1 MKRSL
6 CLLLSFVVLLPLLT
20 GCWDRHELNELGIM
34 LGLGVDKEGDR
45 IRVSAQ
51 VVVPN
56 EISSKSAGGKGTP
69 VTQYQ
74 ATGKSLFEAIQ
85 SLTETSP
92 RRIFMAHVRVL
103 IFGEEYARKEGI
115 YDVMEALM
123 REPSVRPDYYVMV
136 ARNTKA
142 SEVLDLLTPLDNIP
156 AEKLFSSLDVSA
168 KTWAPTTTITGDQ
181 LMDYMLTPG
190 IHPVI
195 TGVEII
201 GDHSKKGSTDNIST
215 IRAAAKLNT
224 TGLSIFKGDKLIG
237 WLNEDESKGY
247 NYIRDNVKSTTGNVD
262 CPNGE
267 GTVTIKTLR
276 ASTKR
281 KAKIINGE
289 PQVKIKVNVVSSVA
303 SVDCKMQ
310 IGSMTA
316 IRELEKAT
324 QDRLKDLMEK
334 SVNSVRRKYH
344 VDIFGFGQE
353 IYQTDPKFFKKHEQD
368 WDKYFEDLDVVYEA
382 NAQIRRVGTLD
393 NSFKKDIKE

>member
-34 LGLGVDKEGDR
+34 LGLGVDKEGDQ

-115 YDVMEALM
+115 YDVIEALM
-123 REPSVRPDYYVMV
+123 REPSARPDYYVMV
-136 ARNTKA
+136 ARDTKA

-168 KTWAPTTTITGDQ
+168 KTWAPTTTVTGDQ

-201 GDHSKKGSTDNIST
+201 GDHSKKGSIENIST

-224 TGLSIFKGDKLIG
+224 TGLSVFKRDKLIG

-247 NYIRDNVKSTTGNVD
+247 NYIRDNVKSTTGIVD

-267 GTVTIKTLR
+267 GTVTLKTLR

-281 KAKIINGE
+281 KARIINGE

-324 QDRLKDLMEK
+324 QDRLKELMEK

-344 VDIFGFGQE
+344 VDIFGFGKE